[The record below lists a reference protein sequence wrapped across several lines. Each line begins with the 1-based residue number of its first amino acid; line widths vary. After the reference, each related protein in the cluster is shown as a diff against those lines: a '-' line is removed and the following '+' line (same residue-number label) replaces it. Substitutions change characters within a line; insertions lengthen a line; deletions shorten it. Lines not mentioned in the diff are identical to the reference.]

1 MLRRLAVADVCARL
15 PQGMVSITLLLVAAA
30 HAAMTTAGLVVAVYT
45 LGQGVTGPLRG
56 RLADRYGLGRVCAV
70 CGGLYALA
78 LVCLLAGSLAR
89 GPAGALLAA
98 AAVAGLVVPPL
109 SPGMRSL
116 WSAHAAGSL
125 RHAAFALDA
134 AVFDLA
140 YIAGPVLAGLLAADI
155 SPAVAVGVLLALTGA
170 GVVII
175 GAFSPPRRRRP
186 ARPAHAGRAI
196 LGSLN
201 SPALRRLLVT
211 GALVN
216 VALSATEVALTA
228 YVRQHHALWAS
239 GPLLAEVSA
248 GSIAG
253 SLLLGTRTSAIGA
266 GRRLP
271 RLLARYALGLAAL
284 AAAGLYAPLVA
295 VAAPLAGLCLGP
307 SLATLFGLA
316 SGAAEDGEGTEA
328 QAWLNSMMN
337 GGAAAGAALAGITA
351 SRPVL
356 SLAVASA
363 VAAAAALS
371 SAVSTGG
378 WRRLAVAETVEEAAE
393 EAALTGE
400 SRTGRRRDGT
410 QAGDRLVIVGA
421 GDGVGDLGFVETLR
435 ALDLG
440 HVADE
445 HAVAHDLSLKA
456 RGAVGVPLGLAPA
469 GQRYANPELTGSAV
483 EMSVDAAVAED
494 VDYPAG
500 PEFVHTGTVSPAPE
514 RSLNACCCYP
524 QTARAL
530 ARPDRMTFSPKAM
543 PGGLSSCSSPVSR
556 TSLR

>member
-1 MLRRLAVADVCARL
+1 MPDAEGSYRRLLGEPMLRRLAVADVCARL

-70 CGGLYALA
+70 CSGLYALA

-89 GPAGALLAA
+89 GPTGALLAA

-116 WSAHAAGSL
+116 WSAHAADAL

-170 GVVII
+170 GVIII
-175 GAFSPPRRRRP
+175 GAFPPPRRRGP
-186 ARPAHAGRAI
+186 ARPAHAGRAV

-253 SLLLGTRTSAIGA
+253 SLLLGTRTPAMEA

-295 VAAPLAGLCLGP
+295 IAAPLAGLCLGP

-316 SGAAEDGEGTEA
+316 SSAAEDGEGTEA

-337 GGAAAGAALAGITA
+337 GGAAAGAAVAGITA

-371 SAVSTGG
+371 SAVSTGA
-378 WRRLAVAETVEEAAE
+378 RRLAVAETVEEAAE
-393 EAALTGE
+393 DAAITGE
-400 SRTGRRRDGT
+400 SRTGRRRGGT
-410 QAGDRLVIVGA
+410 QVADRLVIVGA
-421 GDGVGDLGFVETLR
+421 GDGVDDLGFIEALR

-445 HAVAHDLSLKA
+445 HAVPQDLGLKA

-469 GQRYANPELTGSAV
+469 RQRHANPELTGPAV
-483 EMSVDAAVAED
+483 EMGIDTAVAEH

-500 PEFVHTGTVSPAPE
+500 PEFVHAGTVSPAPG
-514 RSLNACCCYP
+514 S
-524 QTARAL
+524 
-530 ARPDRMTFSPKAM
+530 
-543 PGGLSSCSSPVSR
+543 
-556 TSLR
+556 